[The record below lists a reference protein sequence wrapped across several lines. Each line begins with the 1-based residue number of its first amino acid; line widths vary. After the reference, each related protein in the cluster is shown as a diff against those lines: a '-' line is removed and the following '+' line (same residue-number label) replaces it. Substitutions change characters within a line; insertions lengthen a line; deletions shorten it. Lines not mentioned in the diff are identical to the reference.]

1 MLPRSHGCKA
11 IQSGQVRRL
20 TVSCA
25 KLMRD
30 MFQNNILFGAPYNE
44 GRYRQ
49 GLNNHNSITIAS
61 CNLLLSAVIYQ
72 CGLGRDLDLFEA
84 GDMTEVGE
92 KGLTLR

>member
-25 KLMRD
+25 ELMRD

-49 GLNNHNSITIAS
+49 GSNTTTPSRLQPVTFSYLQSSISVDSDVTSTSLKLAI
-61 CNLLLSAVIYQ
+61 
-72 CGLGRDLDLFEA
+72 
-84 GDMTEVGE
+84 
-92 KGLTLR
+92 